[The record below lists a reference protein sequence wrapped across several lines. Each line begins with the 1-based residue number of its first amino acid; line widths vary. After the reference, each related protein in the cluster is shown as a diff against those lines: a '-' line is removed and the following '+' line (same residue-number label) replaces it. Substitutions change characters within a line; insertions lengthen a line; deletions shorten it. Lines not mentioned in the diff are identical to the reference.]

1 MRAWVGVWLRQADLL
16 IRAAAPPPTE
26 PVGEGGS
33 MPTTYGEPGRGG
45 HYGAPR
51 PYCHIGLLLYTTW
64 VFTHHCRSNPVDNS
78 KTEGKYAQPDL
89 RKREFRARASL
100 WGIPVQS
107 MRRPEKSNTRIRGVH
122 ICIR

>member
-1 MRAWVGVWLRQADLL
+1 
-16 IRAAAPPPTE
+16 
-26 PVGEGGS
+26 
-33 MPTTYGEPGRGG
+33 MPTAYGEPGRSG

-89 RKREFRARASL
+89 RKRELRARVSFLGHTRSEHETTQEIEYSYSRCAHLYS
-100 WGIPVQS
+100 V
-107 MRRPEKSNTRIRGVH
+107 MRLG
-122 ICIR
+122 